1 MSIFTDIENWIK
13 KLFTNASN
21 EVKKYVPIAI
31 NVVQVLKTLIDNPVA
46 DSLAALIGAS
56 SLDVELKTI
65 ITEVLLEL
73 ELLENVNTAS
83 SQNQINAA
91 IQTFVASIPGLS
103 KLEQGRIYSSIA
115 ALVLQELASKGSL
128 SFGQAVAIIEMYYE
142 TGSEPTP
149 TPTAAG

>member
-1 MSIFTDIENWIK
+1 MSIFSNILSWVE

-21 EVKKYVPIAI
+21 EVKKYVPVAI

-46 DSLAALIGAS
+46 DSLAALVGAS
-56 SLDVELKTI
+56 SIDAKLKTI

-73 ELLENVNTAS
+73 ELLEGVNTAS
-83 SQNQINAA
+83 NQDQINAA

-103 KLEQGRIYSSIA
+103 TATQGRIYSSIA
-115 ALVLQELASKGSL
+115 ALLLQELANDGSL
-128 SFGQAVAIIEMYYE
+128 SFGQAVSIIEGYYE
-142 TGSEPTP
+142 TGGLPTP